1 MKFTVTIPDFDD
13 VVWTPCDD
21 GLSAEAEF
29 CGVSL
34 GVTTI
39 DGDIDINIWFD
50 GDLCDG
56 VEYDYATVETL
67 EDAKEEAY
75 DKAVEVVLERLLAF
89 GGTLEVETVL
99 EVSL

>member
-56 VEYDYATVETL
+56 EDIDYESIESL
-67 EDAKEEAY
+67 DDAKEAAY
-75 DKAVEVVLERLLAF
+75 DAALNVLHGILMCVGAVEE
-89 GGTLEVETVL
+89 E
-99 EVSL
+99 